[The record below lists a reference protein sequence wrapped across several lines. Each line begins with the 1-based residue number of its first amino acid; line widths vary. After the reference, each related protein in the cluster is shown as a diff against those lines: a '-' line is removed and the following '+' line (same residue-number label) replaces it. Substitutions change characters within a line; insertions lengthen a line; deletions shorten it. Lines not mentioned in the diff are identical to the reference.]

1 MSIGSIH
8 SGDVIEFD
16 GPEGPTTALVLL
28 ATEGALVIDLLDDEV
43 PLVVNAADLD
53 GVRVFDPAVEL
64 QQAA

>member
-1 MSIGSIH
+1 
-8 SGDVIEFD
+8 
-16 GPEGPTTALVLL
+16 VLL